1 MPDDFDK
8 KITPEQVQ
16 AEYQKMLGYN
26 TAVNLDETVRA
37 NENFFIGKQW
47 EGVDAK
53 GLPTPVYN
61 FLKQVV
67 LFSVANIT
75 TDNIKMQATP
85 LACERTPED
94 VERVAEIV
102 NKEFDRLFEFN
113 RVPNL
118 VREYMRN
125 AAVDGD
131 SCLFTFWDDTVD
143 AGFGL
148 RGGIRTEI
156 VDNMR
161 VGFGNTACRDPQ
173 KQPYILIER
182 REMTKELRRAAQEA
196 GNPRW
201 GDIQPDT
208 ENHNTDSYKNSSERS
223 TVLLRMWKERKT
235 GTVWACEVSGRVM
248 LREPWDMGLRLYPV
262 TWINW
267 DYIPDS
273 YHGQALVTG
282 LIPNQIF
289 VNKLF
294 AMSMI
299 SLMTSAFPRTVY
311 DKTRIPKWNNAV
323 GAAIG
328 VNGGDVSGVAKIID
342 PAQISP
348 QIAQFIQTS
357 VDYTRQFLG
366 ATSAALGETRPDNT
380 SAIIALQRAA
390 SIPSEITKQNLYKS
404 IEDLGRIYLDFM
416 AAYYGKRKVQVS
428 MPDVGADILAFA
440 GKDPEELETVL
451 FDYGIL
457 NDMPMALKLDVGA
470 SSYWSEMASVQTL
483 DNLLMQDKITIEE
496 YLERIPDGYIPKRQ
510 ELIASR
516 KQAAQQQMMQPEEQ
530 STGGTPE
537 TGALVDLGRKT
548 PIRGG
553 GGFGDL
559 QRKVTWKYT
568 AMTLDTE
575 QFASFELTSVDA
587 W

>member
-1 MPDDFDK
+1 MPDEFDK

-201 GDIQPDT
+201 NDIQPDN

-328 VNGGDVSGVAKIID
+328 VNGGDVTGVAKIID

-516 KQAAQQQMMQPEEQ
+516 KQAAQQQMIQPEEQ
-530 STGGTPE
+530 RTGGAPE
-537 TGALVDLGRKT
+537 TGALVDLGQKT

-559 QRKVTWKYT
+559 QRKVMQTGT
-568 AMTLDTE
+568 TE
-575 QFASFELTSVDA
+575 
-587 W
+587 

>member
-1 MPDDFDK
+1 MPDEFDK

-201 GDIQPDT
+201 NDIQPDT
-208 ENHNTDSYKNSSERS
+208 ENHNTDSYKNSTERS

-428 MPDVGADILAFA
+428 MPDVGSDILAFA

-516 KQAAQQQMMQPEEQ
+516 KQATQQQMMQPEEQ

-537 TGALVDLGRKT
+537 TGALVDLGQKT

-559 QRKVTWKYT
+559 QRKVMQTGT
-568 AMTLDTE
+568 AE
-575 QFASFELTSVDA
+575 
-587 W
+587 

>member
-1 MPDDFDK
+1 MPDEFDK

-201 GDIQPDT
+201 NDIQPDN
-208 ENHNTDSYKNSSERS
+208 ENHNTDSYKNSTERS

-457 NDMPMALKLDVGA
+457 NEMPMALKLDVGA

-530 STGGTPE
+530 STGGAPE
-537 TGALVDLGRKT
+537 TGALVDLGQKT

-559 QRKVTWKYT
+559 QRKVMQTGT
-568 AMTLDTE
+568 TE
-575 QFASFELTSVDA
+575 
-587 W
+587 

>member
-1 MPDDFDK
+1 MPDEFGK

-53 GLPTPVYN
+53 GLPTPEYN

-94 VERVAEIV
+94 VERVAEVV

-182 REMTKELRRAAQEA
+182 REMTKELRRAAHEA

-201 GDIQPDT
+201 NDIQPDT

-428 MPDVGADILAFA
+428 MPDVGSDILAFA

-537 TGALVDLGRKT
+537 TGALVDLGQKT

-559 QRKVTWKYT
+559 QRKVMQTGT
-568 AMTLDTE
+568 TE
-575 QFASFELTSVDA
+575 
-587 W
+587 

>member
-1 MPDDFDK
+1 MPDEFGK

-94 VERVAEIV
+94 VERVAEVV

-201 GDIQPDT
+201 NDIQPDT

-428 MPDVGADILAFA
+428 MPDVGSDILAFA

-457 NDMPMALKLDVGA
+457 NDMPMALKLEVGA

-516 KQAAQQQMMQPEEQ
+516 KQATQQQMMQPEEQ

-537 TGALVDLGRKT
+537 TGALVDLGQKT

-559 QRKVTWKYT
+559 QRKVMQTGT
-568 AMTLDTE
+568 TE
-575 QFASFELTSVDA
+575 
-587 W
+587 

>member
-1 MPDDFDK
+1 MPDEFDK

-201 GDIQPDT
+201 NDIQPDN

-328 VNGGDVSGVAKIID
+328 VNGGDVTGVAKIID

-530 STGGTPE
+530 NTGGAPE
-537 TGALVDLGRKT
+537 TGALVDLGQKT

-559 QRKVTWKYT
+559 QRKVMQTGT
-568 AMTLDTE
+568 TE
-575 QFASFELTSVDA
+575 
-587 W
+587 

>member
-1 MPDDFDK
+1 MPDEFGK

-201 GDIQPDT
+201 NDIQPDN

-440 GKDPEELETVL
+440 GKNPEELETVL

-483 DNLLMQDKITIEE
+483 DNLLMQNKITIEE

-530 STGGTPE
+530 STGGAPE
-537 TGALVDLGRKT
+537 TGALVDLGQKT

-559 QRKVTWKYT
+559 QRKVMQTGT
-568 AMTLDTE
+568 TE
-575 QFASFELTSVDA
+575 
-587 W
+587 

>member
-1 MPDDFDK
+1 MPDEFGK

-94 VERVAEIV
+94 VERVAEVV

-161 VGFGNTACRDPQ
+161 VGFDNTACRDPQ

-201 GDIQPDT
+201 NDIQPDT

-428 MPDVGADILAFA
+428 MPDVGSDILAFA

-516 KQAAQQQMMQPEEQ
+516 KQATQQQMMQPEEQ

-537 TGALVDLGRKT
+537 TGALVDLGQKT

-559 QRKVTWKYT
+559 QRKVMQTGT
-568 AMTLDTE
+568 TE
-575 QFASFELTSVDA
+575 
-587 W
+587 

>member
-1 MPDDFDK
+1 MPDEFGK

-94 VERVAEIV
+94 VERVAEVV

-173 KQPYILIER
+173 KQPYILIEW

-201 GDIQPDT
+201 NDIQPDT

-428 MPDVGADILAFA
+428 MPDVGSDILAFA

-516 KQAAQQQMMQPEEQ
+516 KQATQQQMMQPEEQ

-537 TGALVDLGRKT
+537 TGALVDLGQKT

-559 QRKVTWKYT
+559 QRKVMQTGT
-568 AMTLDTE
+568 TE
-575 QFASFELTSVDA
+575 
-587 W
+587 

>member
-1 MPDDFDK
+1 MPDELDK

-235 GTVWACEVSGRVM
+235 GTVWACEVSGHVM

-428 MPDVGADILAFA
+428 MPDVGSDILAFA

-537 TGALVDLGRKT
+537 TGALVDLGQKT

-559 QRKVTWKYT
+559 QRKVMQTGT
-568 AMTLDTE
+568 AE
-575 QFASFELTSVDA
+575 
-587 W
+587 

>member
-1 MPDDFDK
+1 MPDEFGK

-94 VERVAEIV
+94 VERVAEVV

-201 GDIQPDT
+201 NDIQPDT

-428 MPDVGADILAFA
+428 MPDVGSDILAFA

-516 KQAAQQQMMQPEEQ
+516 KQATQQQMMQPEEQ

-537 TGALVDLGRKT
+537 TSALVDLGQKT

-559 QRKVTWKYT
+559 QRKVMQTGT
-568 AMTLDTE
+568 TE
-575 QFASFELTSVDA
+575 
-587 W
+587 

>member
-1 MPDDFDK
+1 MPDEFGK

-94 VERVAEIV
+94 VERVAEVV

-201 GDIQPDT
+201 NDIQPDT

-390 SIPSEITKQNLYKS
+390 SIPSEITKQSLYKS

-428 MPDVGADILAFA
+428 MPDVGSDILAFA

-516 KQAAQQQMMQPEEQ
+516 KQATQQQMMQPEEQ

-537 TGALVDLGRKT
+537 TGALVDLGQKT

-559 QRKVTWKYT
+559 QRKVMQTGT
-568 AMTLDTE
+568 TE
-575 QFASFELTSVDA
+575 
-587 W
+587 

>member
-1 MPDDFDK
+1 MPDEFDK

-428 MPDVGADILAFA
+428 MPDVGSDILAFA

-451 FDYGIL
+451 FDYGLL
-457 NDMPMALKLDVGA
+457 NEMPMALKLDVGA

-510 ELIASR
+510 ELIDSR

-530 STGGTPE
+530 STGSTPE
-537 TGALVDLGRKT
+537 TGALVDLGQKT

-559 QRKVTWKYT
+559 QRKVMQTGT
-568 AMTLDTE
+568 TE
-575 QFASFELTSVDA
+575 
-587 W
+587 

>member
-102 NKEFDRLFEFN
+102 NKEFDRLFKFN

-416 AAYYGKRKVQVS
+416 AAYYGERKVQVS
-428 MPDVGADILAFA
+428 MPDVGSDILAFA

-516 KQAAQQQMMQPEEQ
+516 KQAAQQQMMQPEGP

-537 TGALVDLGRKT
+537 TGALVDIGQKT

-559 QRKVTWKYT
+559 QRKVMQTGT
-568 AMTLDTE
+568 AE
-575 QFASFELTSVDA
+575 
-587 W
+587 

>member
-1 MPDDFDK
+1 MPDEFDK

-201 GDIQPDT
+201 NDIQPDN

-328 VNGGDVSGVAKIID
+328 VNGGDVTGVAKIID

-483 DNLLMQDKITIEE
+483 DNLLMQNKITIEE

-537 TGALVDLGRKT
+537 TGALVDLGQKT

-559 QRKVTWKYT
+559 QRKVMQTGT
-568 AMTLDTE
+568 TE
-575 QFASFELTSVDA
+575 
-587 W
+587 

>member
-1 MPDDFDK
+1 MPDEFGK

-201 GDIQPDT
+201 NDIQPDT

-428 MPDVGADILAFA
+428 MPDVGSDILAFA

-516 KQAAQQQMMQPEEQ
+516 KQAAQQQMMQPGEQ

-537 TGALVDLGRKT
+537 TGALVDLGQKT

-559 QRKVTWKYT
+559 QRKVMQTGT
-568 AMTLDTE
+568 TE
-575 QFASFELTSVDA
+575 
-587 W
+587 

>member
-1 MPDDFDK
+1 MPDELDK

-201 GDIQPDT
+201 NDIQPDN

-428 MPDVGADILAFA
+428 MPDVGSDILAFA

-457 NDMPMALKLDVGA
+457 NEMPMALKLDVGA

-537 TGALVDLGRKT
+537 TGALVDLGQKT

-559 QRKVTWKYT
+559 QRKVMQTGT
-568 AMTLDTE
+568 TE
-575 QFASFELTSVDA
+575 
-587 W
+587 

>member
-1 MPDDFDK
+1 MPDEFDK

-53 GLPTPVYN
+53 GLPTPAYN

-201 GDIQPDT
+201 NDIQPDT

-428 MPDVGADILAFA
+428 MPDVGSDILAFA

-451 FDYGIL
+451 FDYGLL
-457 NDMPMALKLDVGA
+457 NEMPMALKLDVGA

-537 TGALVDLGRKT
+537 TGALVDLGQKT

-559 QRKVTWKYT
+559 QRKVMQTGT
-568 AMTLDTE
+568 AE
-575 QFASFELTSVDA
+575 
-587 W
+587 

>member
-1 MPDDFDK
+1 MPDEFDK

-201 GDIQPDT
+201 NDIQPDT
-208 ENHNTDSYKNSSERS
+208 ESHNTDSYKNSSERS

-428 MPDVGADILAFA
+428 MPDVGADILAFS

-457 NDMPMALKLDVGA
+457 NDMPMVLKLDVGA

-530 STGGTPE
+530 NTGGTPE
-537 TGALVDLGRKT
+537 TGALVDLGQKT

-559 QRKVTWKYT
+559 QRKVMQTGT
-568 AMTLDTE
+568 TE
-575 QFASFELTSVDA
+575 
-587 W
+587 

>member
-201 GDIQPDT
+201 NDIQPDN

-390 SIPSEITKQNLYKS
+390 SIPSEITKQNLYRS

-537 TGALVDLGRKT
+537 TGALVDLGQKT

-559 QRKVTWKYT
+559 QRKVMQTGT
-568 AMTLDTE
+568 TE
-575 QFASFELTSVDA
+575 
-587 W
+587 

>member
-1 MPDDFDK
+1 MPDEFDK

-131 SCLFTFWDDTVD
+131 SCMFTFWDDTVD

-201 GDIQPDT
+201 NDIQPDN

-390 SIPSEITKQNLYKS
+390 SIPSEITKQNLYRS

-483 DNLLMQDKITIEE
+483 DNLLMQNKITIEE

-530 STGGTPE
+530 STGGAPE
-537 TGALVDLGRKT
+537 TGALVDLGQKT

-559 QRKVTWKYT
+559 QRKVMQTGT
-568 AMTLDTE
+568 TE
-575 QFASFELTSVDA
+575 
-587 W
+587 

>member
-1 MPDDFDK
+1 MPDEFDK

-201 GDIQPDT
+201 NDIQPDN

-311 DKTRIPKWNNAV
+311 DKTRIPKWNHAV

-440 GKDPEELETVL
+440 GKDPDELETVL

-530 STGGTPE
+530 SAGGAPE
-537 TGALVDLGRKT
+537 TGALVDLGQKT

-559 QRKVTWKYT
+559 QRKVMQTGT
-568 AMTLDTE
+568 TE
-575 QFASFELTSVDA
+575 
-587 W
+587 

>member
-416 AAYYGKRKVQVS
+416 AAYYGERKVQVS
-428 MPDVGADILAFA
+428 MPDVGSDILAFA

-516 KQAAQQQMMQPEEQ
+516 KQAAQQQMMQPEGP

-537 TGALVDLGRKT
+537 TGALVDIGQKT

-559 QRKVTWKYT
+559 QRKVMQTGT
-568 AMTLDTE
+568 AE
-575 QFASFELTSVDA
+575 
-587 W
+587 

>member
-1 MPDDFDK
+1 MPDEFDK

-94 VERVAEIV
+94 VGRVAEIV

-201 GDIQPDT
+201 NDIQPDN

-328 VNGGDVSGVAKIID
+328 VNGGDVTGVAKIID

-530 STGGTPE
+530 STGGAPE
-537 TGALVDLGRKT
+537 TGALVDLGQKT

-559 QRKVTWKYT
+559 QRKVMQTGT
-568 AMTLDTE
+568 TE
-575 QFASFELTSVDA
+575 
-587 W
+587 

>member
-1 MPDDFDK
+1 MPDEFDK

-201 GDIQPDT
+201 NDIQPDN

-366 ATSAALGETRPDNT
+366 ATSAALGETRLDNT

-428 MPDVGADILAFA
+428 MPDVGSDILAFA

-483 DNLLMQDKITIEE
+483 DNLLMQNKITIEE

-537 TGALVDLGRKT
+537 TGALVDLGQKT

-559 QRKVTWKYT
+559 QRKVMQTGT
-568 AMTLDTE
+568 TE
-575 QFASFELTSVDA
+575 
-587 W
+587 

>member
-1 MPDDFDK
+1 MPDEFDK

-94 VERVAEIV
+94 VGRVAEIV

-201 GDIQPDT
+201 NDIQPDN

-328 VNGGDVSGVAKIID
+328 VNGGDVTGVAKIID

-510 ELIASR
+510 ELIASH

-530 STGGTPE
+530 RTGGAPE
-537 TGALVDLGRKT
+537 TGALVDLGQKT

-559 QRKVTWKYT
+559 QRKVMQTGT
-568 AMTLDTE
+568 TE
-575 QFASFELTSVDA
+575 
-587 W
+587 

>member
-1 MPDDFDK
+1 MPDEFGK
-8 KITPEQVQ
+8 KTTPEQVQ

-94 VERVAEIV
+94 VERVAEVV

-201 GDIQPDT
+201 NDIQPDT

-428 MPDVGADILAFA
+428 MPDVGSDILAFA

-516 KQAAQQQMMQPEEQ
+516 KQATQQQMMQPEEQ

-537 TGALVDLGRKT
+537 TGALVDLGQKT

-559 QRKVTWKYT
+559 QRKVMQTGT
-568 AMTLDTE
+568 TE
-575 QFASFELTSVDA
+575 
-587 W
+587 

>member
-1 MPDDFDK
+1 MPDEFDK

-201 GDIQPDT
+201 NDIQPDN

-282 LIPNQIF
+282 LIPNKIF

-328 VNGGDVSGVAKIID
+328 VNGGDVTGVAKIID

-483 DNLLMQDKITIEE
+483 DNLLMLNKITIEE

-537 TGALVDLGRKT
+537 TGALVDLGQKT

-559 QRKVTWKYT
+559 QRKVMQTGT
-568 AMTLDTE
+568 TE
-575 QFASFELTSVDA
+575 
-587 W
+587 

>member
-1 MPDDFDK
+1 MPDEFDK

-201 GDIQPDT
+201 NDIQPDN

-428 MPDVGADILAFA
+428 MPDVGTDILAFA
-440 GKDPEELETVL
+440 GKDPDELETVL

-483 DNLLMQDKITIEE
+483 DNLLMQDKITVEE

-537 TGALVDLGRKT
+537 TGALVDLGQKT

-559 QRKVTWKYT
+559 QRKVMQTGT
-568 AMTLDTE
+568 TE
-575 QFASFELTSVDA
+575 
-587 W
+587 

>member
-1 MPDDFDK
+1 MPDEFGK

-196 GNPRW
+196 GNPHW
-201 GDIQPDT
+201 NDIQPDT
-208 ENHNTDSYKNSSERS
+208 ESHNTDSYKNSSERS

-416 AAYYGKRKVQVS
+416 AAYYGERKVQVS
-428 MPDVGADILAFA
+428 MPDVGSDILAFA

-516 KQAAQQQMMQPEEQ
+516 KQAAQQQMMQPEGP

-537 TGALVDLGRKT
+537 TGALVDIGQKT

-559 QRKVTWKYT
+559 QRKVMQTGT
-568 AMTLDTE
+568 AE
-575 QFASFELTSVDA
+575 
-587 W
+587 

>member
-1 MPDDFDK
+1 MPDEFGK

-94 VERVAEIV
+94 VERVAEVV

-201 GDIQPDT
+201 NDIQPDT
-208 ENHNTDSYKNSSERS
+208 ESHNTDSYKNSSERS

-428 MPDVGADILAFA
+428 MPDVGSDILAFA

-516 KQAAQQQMMQPEEQ
+516 KQATQQQMMQPEEQ

-537 TGALVDLGRKT
+537 TGALVDLGQKT

-559 QRKVTWKYT
+559 QRKVMQTGT
-568 AMTLDTE
+568 TE
-575 QFASFELTSVDA
+575 
-587 W
+587 

>member
-1 MPDDFDK
+1 MPDEFDK

-201 GDIQPDT
+201 NDIQPDN

-282 LIPNQIF
+282 LIANQIF

-483 DNLLMQDKITIEE
+483 DNLLMQNKITIEE

-537 TGALVDLGRKT
+537 TGALVDLGQKT

-559 QRKVTWKYT
+559 QRKVMQTGT
-568 AMTLDTE
+568 TE
-575 QFASFELTSVDA
+575 
-587 W
+587 

>member
-1 MPDDFDK
+1 MPDEFGK

-201 GDIQPDT
+201 GDIPPAT
-208 ENHNTDSYKNSSERS
+208 ETHNTDSYKNSSERS

-267 DYIPDS
+267 DYISDS

-510 ELIASR
+510 ELIALR

-537 TGALVDLGRKT
+537 TGALVDLGQKT

-559 QRKVTWKYT
+559 QRKVMQTGT
-568 AMTLDTE
+568 TE
-575 QFASFELTSVDA
+575 
-587 W
+587 

>member
-196 GNPRW
+196 GNPHW
-201 GDIQPDT
+201 NDIQPDT

-530 STGGTPE
+530 STGGTLE
-537 TGALVDLGRKT
+537 TGALVDLGQKT

-559 QRKVTWKYT
+559 QRKGMQTGT
-568 AMTLDTE
+568 AE
-575 QFASFELTSVDA
+575 
-587 W
+587 

>member
-1 MPDDFDK
+1 MPHEFDK

-94 VERVAEIV
+94 VGRVAEIV

-201 GDIQPDT
+201 NDIQPDN

-428 MPDVGADILAFA
+428 MPDVGSDILAFA

-483 DNLLMQDKITIEE
+483 DNLLMQNKITIEE

-537 TGALVDLGRKT
+537 TGALVDLGQKT

-559 QRKVTWKYT
+559 QRKVMQTGT
-568 AMTLDTE
+568 TE
-575 QFASFELTSVDA
+575 
-587 W
+587 

>member
-1 MPDDFDK
+1 MPDEFDK

-94 VERVAEIV
+94 VERVSEIV

-201 GDIQPDT
+201 NDIQPDN

-328 VNGGDVSGVAKIID
+328 VNGGDVNGVAKIID

-537 TGALVDLGRKT
+537 TGALVDLGQKT

-559 QRKVTWKYT
+559 QRKVMQTGT
-568 AMTLDTE
+568 TE
-575 QFASFELTSVDA
+575 
-587 W
+587 

>member
-61 FLKQVV
+61 FLKQAV

-196 GNPRW
+196 RNPRW
-201 GDIQPDT
+201 NDIQPDA

-428 MPDVGADILAFA
+428 MPDVGSDILAFA

-457 NDMPMALKLDVGA
+457 NDMPMVLKLDVGA

-537 TGALVDLGRKT
+537 TGALVDLGQKA

-559 QRKVTWKYT
+559 QRKVMQTGT
-568 AMTLDTE
+568 AE
-575 QFASFELTSVDA
+575 
-587 W
+587 

>member
-1 MPDDFDK
+1 MPDEFDK

-143 AGFGL
+143 DGFGL

-182 REMTKELRRAAQEA
+182 REMTKELRRAAKEA

-201 GDIQPDT
+201 GDIQSDT
-208 ENHNTDSYKNSSERS
+208 ENHNTDSYKNSTERS

-366 ATSAALGETRPDNT
+366 ATNAALGETRPDNT

-428 MPDVGADILAFA
+428 MPDVGSDILAFA

-530 STGGTPE
+530 STGGAPE
-537 TGALVDLGRKT
+537 TGALVDLGQKT

-559 QRKVTWKYT
+559 QRKVMQTGT
-568 AMTLDTE
+568 AE
-575 QFASFELTSVDA
+575 
-587 W
+587 

>member
-1 MPDDFDK
+1 MPDEFGK

-196 GNPRW
+196 GNPHW
-201 GDIQPDT
+201 NDIQPDT
-208 ENHNTDSYKNSSERS
+208 ESHNTDSYKNSSERS

-248 LREPWDMGLRLYPV
+248 LREPWDVGLRLYPV

-416 AAYYGKRKVQVS
+416 AAYYGERKVQVS
-428 MPDVGADILAFA
+428 MPDVGSDILAFA

-516 KQAAQQQMMQPEEQ
+516 KQAAQQQMMQPEGP

-537 TGALVDLGRKT
+537 TGALVDIGQKT

-559 QRKVTWKYT
+559 QRKVMQTGT
-568 AMTLDTE
+568 AE
-575 QFASFELTSVDA
+575 
-587 W
+587 

>member
-1 MPDDFDK
+1 MPDEFDK

-201 GDIQPDT
+201 NDIQQDN

-328 VNGGDVSGVAKIID
+328 VNGGDVTGVAKIID

-440 GKDPEELETVL
+440 GKNPEEQETVL

-530 STGGTPE
+530 NTGGTPE
-537 TGALVDLGRKT
+537 TGALVDLGQKT

-559 QRKVTWKYT
+559 QRKVMQTGT
-568 AMTLDTE
+568 TE
-575 QFASFELTSVDA
+575 
-587 W
+587 